1 MLNYSSVEHGITV
14 VSSLATLVMPPLSDS
29 FDQVISN
36 DVIITSFELH
46 HHSPAGPGDEP
57 NSCVFQDRHR
67 HIGADGSK
75 GRGRG

>member
-36 DVIITSFELH
+36 DVILTSF
-46 HHSPAGPGDEP
+46 
-57 NSCVFQDRHR
+57 
-67 HIGADGSK
+67 
-75 GRGRG
+75 